1 MFATQKQLLK
11 QIDMRTFRL
20 FFIVFASALFLTSCL
35 TVEKKEYKYE
45 LTGKNAGTLTI
56 IYYNIA
62 STNDSDGVAHTDF
75 TELTDTYLNGTK
87 PEDEFPGAT
96 MVKKELYEEN
106 GKLCARIVLGFS
118 DLKTAH
124 LYQTDKKGA
133 YMLHMSSF
141 SENYESSNGTWGGEV
156 MPVVFWDK
164 KLKALNV
171 TTTVEK
177 NIDNTLSLLDMYKA
191 WKK

>member
-1 MFATQKQLLK
+1 MFVLNIKQLK
-11 QIDMRTFRL
+11 QIQMRTFRL
-20 FFIVFASALFLTSCL
+20 LFIALSVALFLTSCL

-45 LTGKNAGTLTI
+45 FTGKNTGTVTI
-56 IYYNIA
+56 IYHNIC
-62 STNDSDGVAHTDF
+62 SSNDSDGVASTDF
-75 TELTDTYLNGTK
+75 KELIDTYLNGTK

-96 MVKKELYEEN
+96 VIKKEMYEEN
-106 GKLCARIVLGFS
+106 GKLNARVILGFT

-124 LYQTDKKGA
+124 LYQADPKGQ

-156 MPVVFWDK
+156 MPVVFWDR
-164 KLKALNV
+164 KLKVLNV

-177 NIDNTLSLLDMYKA
+177 NIENTLSLLEMYKA